1 MVRVAQQEIMGSGKQ
16 GLTHWCPT
24 IAYLPQAPF
33 HLKRLQ
39 SRLPRYLTHLYRSQ
53 PLNIIGVRHLNI
65 TGVHR
70 HHTVSVVP
78 QRELSYG
85 KKCDDVNFVFSFRVR
100 NERFN

>member
-39 SRLPRYLTHLYRSQ
+39 SRLPRY
-53 PLNIIGVRHLNI
+53 
-65 TGVHR
+65 
-70 HHTVSVVP
+70 VSYTPVP
-78 QRELSYG
+78 QPTPEYHWSPTPEYYWSPPPPH
-85 KKCDDVNFVFSFRVR
+85 CQCCAPTVR

>member
-78 QRELSYG
+78 QRSEMKDLIKNVIEDTLKEIFG
-85 KKCDDVNFVFSFRVR
+85 
-100 NERFN
+100 E